1 MEKGKNST
9 SFELKCGVLIQFS
22 FKLGYPNVALY
33 EVTTTE
39 IDEFSAKCKEEPTPV
54 CPPFEKNILNGQWE
68 CSLDN
73 KPVLSNTYTDNVQCS
88 LKCDGKDFAS
98 VQLICQGGT
107 WKKEF
112 RFGYSDVTRYE
123 VTASQIDALSA
134 TCKPKQEDCPPFDTN
149 VLNGQWKCSLDNK
162 PVPSNTFPES
172 VECIFS
178 CQSKDNPTSIVI
190 VCDNGKWK
198 VLQSFGDDSLYFF
211 GYFIQFRKPTIWP
224 H

>member
-1 MEKGKNST
+1 MWC
-9 SFELKCGVLIQFS
+9 FDLVY

-39 IDEFSAKCKEEPTPV
+39 IDEFSAKCKEEPPSSV
-54 CPPFEKNILNGQWE
+54 CPPFDKNILNGQWK

-73 KPVLSNTYTDNVQCS
+73 QPILGNTYTDNVQCS
-88 LKCDGKDFAS
+88 LKCDGKDLPS

-112 RFGYSDVTRYE
+112 RFGYSGVTRYE
-123 VTASQIDALSA
+123 VTADQIDALSA
-134 TCKPKQEDCPPFDTN
+134 TCKPKREDCPPFDTN

-162 PVPSNTFPES
+162 PVPSNAFPDS

-178 CQSKDNPTSIVI
+178 CQSKDNLTSIVI
-190 VCDNGKWK
+190 VCDNGQWK
-198 VLQSFGDDSLYFF
+198 VLHSFVDDSLFSLITLFNLGSSLF
-211 GYFIQFRKPTIWP
+211 GPIKC
-224 H
+224 